1 MKQLDKETKL
11 TIQVMLATLL
21 IIVGIVLLFL
31 GFYTEPPG
39 QIHDSVLIAYGEIS
53 TFAGALLGIDYTYKY
68 KIFKAGHRDQNE
80 E

>member
-1 MKQLDKETKL
+1 MKRLDKETKL
-11 TIQVMLATLL
+11 TIQVILATFL
-21 IIVGIVLLFL
+21 IIVGVVLLFL

-68 KIFKAGHRDQNE
+68 KIFKARHRDQDE